1 MRRLDD
7 AQFHGCH
14 RPEWLSKTSFS
25 SCDTLEASPDR
36 EGTVDLDLRKLR
48 YFVAV
53 ADRLHFGRAADELHI
68 AQPVLSR
75 QIRALEQD
83 LGASLFTRDS
93 HGVALTDA
101 GKQLLTDAG
110 PLLAS
115 AHAVRRRVTVAA
127 RGSQRL
133 MVGFRAGVAVT
144 PAVREFAT
152 RHPDVLVDVQR
163 IEGDDQ
169 ATMLLDG
176 RIDVGYVRLP
186 IDEAGLRVV
195 PLYTEPRVAV
205 LPAGHRLAGREQITE
220 ADLAGEPLV
229 WDVDASTQPTRR
241 PHPNAGYRVRGVDET
256 LEHVAAGRG
265 ISFLARSATVFYSH
279 PEVSYVPIPDLAPD
293 QVCLAMAAS
302 RTSPMVEDFFT
313 AAQATAEITAEC
325 GNYEMWQLGSGA
337 VS

>member
-1 MRRLDD
+1 M
-7 AQFHGCH
+7 
-14 RPEWLSKTSFS
+14 
-25 SCDTLEASPDR
+25 
-36 EGTVDLDLRKLR
+36 DLDLRKLR

-83 LGASLFTRDS
+83 LGASLFTRDR

-101 GKQLLTDAG
+101 GRQLLADAG

-115 AHAVRRRVTVAA
+115 THAVRRRVSVAA
-127 RGSQRL
+127 RGSRRL
-133 MVGFRAGVAVT
+133 MVGFRAGIPVI
-144 PAVREFAT
+144 PAARAFEA
-152 RHPDVLVDVQR
+152 RHPDVVVDVQR
-163 IEGDDQ
+163 IEWEDQ
-169 ATMLLDG
+169 APMLLDG

-186 IDEAGLRVV
+186 IDEAGLHVT

-205 LPAGHRLAGREQITE
+205 LPAGHRLAGKEEVTE

-229 WDVDASTQPTRR
+229 WHADPGTQPTRR
-241 PHPNAGYRVRGVDET
+241 PHPNAGYLVRGVDET

-265 ISFLARSATVFYSH
+265 VSFLARSATVFYSH
-279 PEVSYVPIPDLAPD
+279 PDVIYVPIPDLAPD
-293 QVCLAMAAS
+293 QVCLAVASS
-302 RTSPMVEDFFT
+302 RTSPVVDDFLT

-325 GNYEMWQLGSGA
+325 GNYEMWQLGGEAASKHG
-337 VS
+337 

>member
-1 MRRLDD
+1 M
-7 AQFHGCH
+7 
-14 RPEWLSKTSFS
+14 
-25 SCDTLEASPDR
+25 
-36 EGTVDLDLRKLR
+36 DLDLRKLR

-53 ADRLHFGRAADELHI
+53 ADKLHFGRAADELHI

-75 QIRALEQD
+75 QIRALEHD
-83 LGASLFTRDS
+83 LGTPLLTRDS

-101 GKQLLTDAG
+101 GRQLLTDAG

-133 MVGFRAGVAVT
+133 MVGFRAGIAVT
-144 PAVREFAT
+144 PAVRLFAT
-152 RHPDVLVDVQR
+152 RHPSVIVDVQR
-163 IEGDDQ
+163 IEWEDQ

-186 IDEAGLRVV
+186 IDEAGLRVT

-205 LPAGHRLAGREQITE
+205 LPTGHQLADKGQITE

-229 WDVDASTQPTRR
+229 WPPDTSTQPTRR
-241 PHPNAGYRVRGVDET
+241 PHPNAGYLVRGVDET

-279 PEVSYVPIPDLAPD
+279 PDVVYVPVTDLASD
-293 QVCLAMAAS
+293 QVCLAVAAS
-302 RTSPMVEDFFT
+302 RTSPVVNDFLT
-313 AAQATAEITAEC
+313 AAQETAEITAEC
-325 GNYEMWQLGSGA
+325 GNHEMWQLGSGA
-337 VS
+337 VSKHS

>member
-1 MRRLDD
+1 M
-7 AQFHGCH
+7 
-14 RPEWLSKTSFS
+14 
-25 SCDTLEASPDR
+25 
-36 EGTVDLDLRKLR
+36 DLDLRKLR
-48 YFVAV
+48 YFAAV

-83 LGASLFTRDS
+83 LGASLFTRDR

-101 GKQLLTDAG
+101 GRQLLADAG

-127 RGSQRL
+127 RGSRRL
-133 MVGFRAGVAVT
+133 MVGFRAGIAVT
-144 PAVREFAT
+144 PAVRLFAD

-163 IEGDDQ
+163 VEWDDQ
-169 ATMLLDG
+169 AAMLLDG
-176 RIDVGYVRLP
+176 RIDIGYVRLP
-186 IDEAGLRVV
+186 IDEAGLRVT

-205 LPAGHRLAGREQITE
+205 LPAGHRLAGRERIAQ

-229 WDVDASTQPTRR
+229 WHADAGTQPTRR
-241 PHPNAGYRVRGVDET
+241 PHPNAGYLVRGVDET

-279 PEVSYVPIPDLAPD
+279 PEVSYVPVPDLAPE
-293 QVCLAMAAS
+293 QVCLAVAES
-302 RTSPMVEDFFT
+302 RTSPLVDVFLA
-313 AAQATAEITAEC
+313 AAQATADITAEC
-325 GNYEMWQLGSGA
+325 GNYEMWQRGIDVG
-337 VS
+337 

>member
-1 MRRLDD
+1 M
-7 AQFHGCH
+7 
-14 RPEWLSKTSFS
+14 
-25 SCDTLEASPDR
+25 
-36 EGTVDLDLRKLR
+36 DLDLRKLR
-48 YFVAV
+48 YFAAV
-53 ADRLHFGRAADELHI
+53 ADELHFGRAADELHI

-75 QIRALEQD
+75 QIRALEKD
-83 LGASLFTRDS
+83 LGTPLLTRDS

-101 GKQLLTDAG
+101 GRQLLADVG

-127 RGSQRL
+127 RGGRRL
-133 MVGFRAGVAVT
+133 MVGFRAGIAVT
-144 PAVREFAT
+144 PAVRQFAD
-152 RHPDVLVDVQR
+152 RYPDVLVDVQR
-163 IEGDDQ
+163 IEWDDQ
-169 ATMLLDG
+169 AAMLLDG

-186 IDEAGLRVV
+186 IDEAGLRVT

-229 WDVDASTQPTRR
+229 WHADASTQPTRR

-279 PEVSYVPIPDLAPD
+279 PDVSFVPVPDLAPD
-293 QVCLAMAAS
+293 QVCLAVAAL
-302 RTSPMVEDFFT
+302 RTSPLVDDFFT
-313 AAQATAEITAEC
+313 AAQAAAEITAEC
-325 GNYEMWQLGSGA
+325 GNYEMWQLGGDVGA
-337 VS
+337 Q